1 MAQWMTITDAVDAF
15 DLYDLFSEIVDS
27 YSLEMDDPDSIASEL
42 IELLEE
48 HEEEYEF
55 AADSDGDYTESF
67 ERNLRDAVGAI
78 FEEYN
83 LGDLPEE
90 DFDDTAVDEDDLTEI
105 YEDKFDNGIKQS
117 RVDLESFEDDPE
129 EDDAD

>member
-55 AADSDGDYTESF
+55 TADADGDYTESF
-67 ERNLRDAVGAI
+67 ERNLRDAVGFI

-83 LGDLPEE
+83 LGDLPEV
-90 DFDDTAVDEDDLTEI
+90 DFDDSAVEEDDLTDI
-105 YEDKFDNGIKQS
+105 YEDKFDDGIKQNG
-117 RVDLESFEDDPE
+117 VDLEPFEDDPE
-129 EDDAD
+129 DDDAD

>member
-55 AADSDGDYTESF
+55 VADPDGDYAESF
-67 ERNLRDAVGAI
+67 ERNLRDAVGFI

-90 DFDDTAVDEDDLTEI
+90 DFDESAVDEDDLTDI
-105 YEDKFDNGIKQS
+105 YEDKFDDGIKQS
-117 RVDLESFEDDPE
+117 RVDLESFDDDPE